1 MKIVSR
7 TRVLIVN
14 RAVSNKMKIEINK
27 TVQALENCCT
37 AMETEPEMQWLPT
50 KRTKSFGCGRL
61 RMIGDQGSHDSRI
74 TLTPS
79 STDLPSLGHFVT
91 SVTFLLRLAPLGVDT
106 ITSFPGSFLAYAEVC
121 SRPKVVFPHE
131 WYILPG

>member
-1 MKIVSR
+1 MASNQENQELRLGKI
-7 TRVLIVN
+7 
-14 RAVSNKMKIEINK
+14 AD
-27 TVQALENCCT
+27 
-37 AMETEPEMQWLPT
+37 
-50 KRTKSFGCGRL
+50 
-61 RMIGDQGSHDSRI
+61 GDQGSHDSRI

-79 STDLPSLGHFVT
+79 STDLPSLGYFVT

-121 SRPKVVFPHE
+121 SRPKVFFPHE